1 MLFSLLLCECL
12 WLIAGFAHDDD
23 WIDPTDMLNYDAA
36 SGTMRKSQVRK
47 EVSADSSYADELSG
61 CYSKLDSVIHK
72 VDECEKK
79 KRKDCES
86 QNNPVFRR
94 YLNKILIEA
103 RKLGL
108 PDENRGDMHY
118 DAEIILKRQTLI
130 EIEKFLNGEDSLP
143 GALDDALSDILINFK
158 FHDFERWKWRFEDS
172 FGVDPYDVFMVLL
185 CLLCIVM
192 LVATQLWTYVRWYTQ
207 LRRILLISFLISLGW
222 NWMYLY
228 KVAFAQHQA
237 EVAKMEPR
245 SNVCA
250 EKMDWSGSL
259 WEWFRSSW
267 TYKDDPCQKYYE
279 LLLVN
284 PVLLVPPTKSFCYGA
299 GQSVFMLRPFGP
311 AREPPLALQPGD
323 KRRQQEIDY
332 RSRGGAGDADF
343 GSRGYIGL
351 IEQGPYDRPCE
362 SRRDVGRERVVD
374 VRFQTGHKSPEVLRA
389 VDRPDAEVREHPAA
403 PSARE
408 TDGAPE
414 RSAPREEAH
423 PGRKAE
429 GSTESS
435 RRPEPGSGQG
445 APGVVEDPAAG
456 KAPLRTQDEG
466 SPEEGGTPRP
476 VSTAVAEA
484 GGRDPAGGP

>member
-1 MLFSLLLCECL
+1 MLCSLLLCECL

-36 SGTMRKSQVRK
+36 SRTMRKSQARK

-284 PVLLVPPTKSFCYGA
+284 PVLLVPPTKAMAVTFTNF
-299 GQSVFMLRPFGP
+299 VV
-311 AREPPLALQPGD
+311 EPL
-323 KRRQQEIDY
+323 K
-332 RSRGGAGDADF
+332 
-343 GSRGYIGL
+343 YIGKGTGEFFRAL
-351 IEQGPYDRPCE
+351 MKEIPALLHIP
-362 SRRDVGRERVVD
+362 VLVLMALAVV
-374 VRFQTGHKSPEVLRA
+374 
-389 VDRPDAEVREHPAA
+389 
-403 PSARE
+403 ARE

-414 RSAPREEAH
+414 GSAPREEAH
-423 PGRKAE
+423 PRRKAE

-445 APGVVEDPAAG
+445 APGGAEDPAAG

-466 SPEEGGTPRP
+466 SPPEGGTPRP